1 MKEKKHDEKNSKTSK
16 LKVAAT
22 ESQVKSAGEKVMKK
36 YDKAIKALALR

>member
-1 MKEKKHDEKNSKTSK
+1 MKEEKHKKSSETSK

-36 YDKAIKALALR
+36 YDKAIKALAFR